1 MLKIDVFLMFQFL
14 EDKVFL
20 RGIKVYEHVIRALSS
35 FKA

>member
-1 MLKIDVFLMFQFL
+1 MLKIDVISMFQFL

-35 FKA
+35 FQG